1 MFDKESCPVHELED
15 AVVAGASRLAASTAA
30 WLTLLAAF
38 DRREG
43 WAGAG
48 IRSCAHWLSWKAGLG
63 LRAAYEHLRVA
74 RALETLPALREA
86 FTAGRLSYAKARA
99 LARVATPTT
108 DTDLVNLALAMPAAH
123 LERFLRAYRTT
134 TRDGTRQRHH
144 RRAVTWRYTPNDDTF
159 LLTARLD
166 PEEGATVI
174 KAITRA
180 TDALTPPD
188 NPSSTDTGT
197 PATGIGARHADAFVA
212 ITETFL
218 AGGAEPTTDP
228 DRYTVVIHTDAD
240 LLPNPNPTPAT
251 DPAATPDTT
260 ASPAAPA
267 FTPSHLDDGPAL
279 DPATLSR
286 ILCDAPTITL
296 ARLRTTATATGRLP
310 GAPLGP
316 GETLI
321 DLGRKTRNPSPALR
335 RAVHYRDHHQCRFP
349 SCTATRYL
357 DIHHITPWH
366 PDGPTDL
373 ANLLT
378 LCRTHH
384 RLHHEGGYTAT
395 VTPTGDVTFHR
406 PDGTLIPVAPVLTA
420 VADTPDKQ
428 APSRPIDPDAIIPA
442 WYGDPL
448 DINLAITTLTSRHH
462 AA

>member
-1 MFDKESCPVHELED
+1 MFDKDSCPVHELED

-30 WLTLLAAF
+30 WLVLLAAF

-43 WAGAG
+43 WAGVG

-108 DTDLVNLALAMPAAH
+108 DASLVDLALAMPAAH

-134 TRDGTRQRHH
+134 TLDSTNQRHH
-144 RRAVTWRYTPNDDTF
+144 RRGVSWRYTHTDDSF

-180 TDALTPPD
+180 ADALTPPD
-188 NPSSTDTGT
+188 THTDPPGYTT
-197 PATGIGARHADAFVA
+197 TVGARNADAFVA
-212 ITETFL
+212 ISETFL

-240 LLPNPNPTPAT
+240 LLT
-251 DPAATPDTT
+251 DTT
-260 ASPAAPA
+260 DSPTTP
-267 FTPSHLDDGPAL
+267 TPSHLDDGPAL
-279 DPATLSR
+279 HPATVSR

-296 ARLRTTATATGRLP
+296 TRLRTATTTTGPLP

-321 DLGRKTRNPSPALR
+321 DLGRKTRHPSPALR
-335 RAVHYRDHHQCRFP
+335 RAVHYRDHHRCRFP
-349 SCTATRYL
+349 TCAATRYL
-357 DIHHITPWH
+357 DIHHIRPWH

-373 ANLLT
+373 CNLLT

-384 RLHHEGGYTAT
+384 RLHHEGGYTVT
-395 VTPTGDVTFHR
+395 VTSTGEVVFHR
-406 PDGTLIPVAPVLTA
+406 PDGSAIPVTPPPPTLT
-420 VADTPDKQ
+420 DTPDQ
-428 APSRPIDPDAIIPA
+428 QSPRPIDPDAIIPA